1 MPKASNVYKEVK
13 AKKYTTPKES
23 NNILHT
29 ISNKD
34 LTLLGSI
41 NA

>member
-13 AKKYTTPKES
+13 EKKYTTPNES